1 MIMDIL
7 IMKMD
12 IHGTIE
18 INGVDMDVID
28 QDVECNII
36 TLIHMDNNYGKDKDM
51 DKIVMLK

>member
-51 DKIVMLK
+51 DKIVM